1 MAIFRGWTLKR
12 WRPNAVGALADI
24 LPPDGV
30 LLYLKAATLA
40 SAIEQIGAFAAE
52 VTGLRASLIHEALM
66 ARVAQGVSV
75 GQGVL
80 IPHARLDGLKRIVA
94 IYARPLTPIMAED
107 GTAIT
112 MLFVLLAPKDADA
125 GHLKVLAQVAGTLR
139 SETSRHML
147 LTGTREEIYSLL
159 TAA

>member
-1 MAIFRGWTLKR
+1 
-12 WRPNAVGALADI
+12 
-24 LPPDGV
+24 
-30 LLYLKAATLA
+30 
-40 SAIEQIGAFAAE
+40 
-52 VTGLRASLIHEALM
+52 M

-139 SETSRHML
+139 SDTSRQML